1 MDPDSTVSCQRCGA
15 LVTTDELGLGLA
27 VRINGEIICPLCV
40 DTLPTAAQLSI
51 NQVRAM
57 KGLSAVTYTVTDA
70 RVKIA
75 RLFSFSTAGMINQ
88 HRRALANNQLFAAP
102 PLPAKVPASE
112 APTIAAEKAVSEKA
126 EKLVRERGSSATRRS
141 PPAPPVA
148 PGKPASSTTHPRP
161 DQTRKLAIQ
170 VGAGIGLLAV
180 GAITWV
186 LLTDRTPAPAP
197 RIPAPPTAADGGTPA
212 HIPAVIQGPTR
223 TTYPADPLQAWAKA
237 KADPACPGEVMQAID
252 DEVRRAL
259 NRRFDLIDT
268 AITEG
273 RLNEA
278 RTLFAETLIPNSG
291 DFRDINERAAATR
304 MRLAAARQDALFKPP
319 TANPPVPPQT
329 PPSVPTPPAD
339 QPPPTAVPT
348 PTSPPTTVAA
358 PPATPPVVQVPETRP
373 PEDLKPPVDAR
384 IEPGTAEAWIPSV
397 SGQRPEPLDGSVTL
411 PSPWPAGMGVFHRSK
426 AGIADRHA
434 LTIEIPAAK
443 TAGGGVVLA
452 LQRAYPRRQSL
463 NVRVIA
469 PGGKSA
475 LPLAAL
481 TFDADASWQVFAIAL
496 PQVVAAGGPPGAPPP
511 ATITLRLDDVDR
523 FPSDRGFLLGNAV
536 LVAGR
541 APTLR
546 DLPLL
551 PSPLIAGDVV
561 ADERWRAALTARLN
575 EITPRRRMR
584 AGRVSLDPSQVC
596 VVGELPEQWQPLRD
610 ATARALG
617 TRPEHIPTSRLVRSA
632 AMWETFQFKPEVAPI
647 DNAVTT
653 LVALIGDRAGGFD
666 RVDEVHAWAQQ
677 QRKAIMQGNPMKV
690 RGGMLPVL
698 TIGPAVPAPG
708 TDPALYLGAWAK
720 VRQEWLTQGLPL
732 IDLTPAQGAG
742 SDELVAQR
750 AGDRLGQ
757 GLRQFAWQINWLL
770 RTQ

>member
-1 MDPDSTVSCQRCGA
+1 MDPDSTVPCQRCGA
-15 LVTTDELGLGLA
+15 LVTADELGLGLA

-70 RVKIA
+70 RVKIG

-88 HRRALANNQLFAAP
+88 HRRALANHQLFAAP

-112 APTIAAEKAVSEKA
+112 APTIAAEKPVSEKI
-126 EKLVRERGSSATRRS
+126 EKVVRERGSSAIRKS
-141 PPAPPVA
+141 QPKPPDKPVLAPTQP
-148 PGKPASSTTHPRP
+148 PRP
-161 DQTRKLAIQ
+161 DQTRTLAIR
-170 VGAGIGLLAV
+170 VGLGLGLLTV
-180 GAITWV
+180 GSLAWV
-186 LLTDRTPAPAP
+186 LLTDHTSPPSPPKPA
-197 RIPAPPTAADGGTPA
+197 ITPTATDGAPVPT
-212 HIPAVIQGPTR
+212 QGPTR
-223 TTYPADPLQAWAKA
+223 ATYPADPLQAWAKA
-237 KADPACPGEVMQAID
+237 KADPTCPGEVMKAID

-259 NRRFDLIDT
+259 NLRFDLIDA

-273 RLNEA
+273 RLNDA

-291 DFRDINERAAATR
+291 DFRDINDRAAATR
-304 MRLAAARQDALFKPP
+304 LRLAAARQDALFKPP
-319 TANPPVPPQT
+319 PTPQQTPPQPPQT
-329 PPSVPTPPAD
+329 PPPAPAQLPGQPPVPPVSAPTN
-339 QPPPTAVPT
+339 PPTAV
-348 PTSPPTTVAA
+348 
-358 PPATPPVVQVPETRP
+358 ATPPEPPITAPVTKP
-373 PEDLKPPVDAR
+373 PEDLKLPPMVPKV
-384 IEPGTAEAWIPSV
+384 EVGTVEAWVPSV

-411 PSPWPAGMGVFHRSK
+411 PSPWPAGMGVFHRSR
-426 AGIADRHA
+426 AGVADRHA
-434 LTIEIPAAK
+434 LTIEIPTAK
-443 TAGGGVVLA
+443 TLGGGVVLA
-452 LQRAYPRRQSL
+452 LHRAYPKRQGL

-469 PGGKSA
+469 PGGKTA

-511 ATITLRLDDVDR
+511 VTLTLRLDDVDR
-523 FPSDRGFLLGNAV
+523 FPSDRGFLLGNVV
-536 LVAGR
+536 LVAGH
-541 APTLR
+541 APAVR

-584 AGRVSLDPSQVC
+584 AGRVSLDPGQVC

-617 TRPEHIPTSRLVRSA
+617 TRPEQIPTSRLAYA
-632 AMWETFQFKPEVAPI
+632 ATMWETFQFKPEVAPI
-647 DNAVTT
+647 DNAVTS
-653 LVALIGDRAGGFD
+653 LVALVSDRAGGFD
-666 RVDEVHAWAQQ
+666 RIDEVLAWAQQ

-698 TIGPAVPAPG
+698 AIGPAVAAPG

-742 SDELVAQR
+742 TDEAIAVR
-750 AGDRLGQ
+750 AGERLGQ
-757 GLRQFAWQINWLL
+757 GLRQFAWQVNWLL
-770 RTQ
+770 KTQ